1 MPGCWELLL
10 RRSILFK
17 YSLLIGAIVICIAPI
32 FGQTFY
38 GSVVGT
44 VTDQSG
50 AAMTGATVAVIN
62 IGTGERRNTTTG
74 DDGSYRM
81 VNLVPGNYRVE
92 IQQSGFSRH
101 VQDQITVNVEAAVRV
116 DAAMAVGD
124 VNQSVEVTAAAPLLQ
139 TESGSLSQVVQSRSV
154 QELPLNG
161 RNVLN
166 LVQIVPGVVPQG
178 SSDGNL
184 TGKNVFA
191 AGNFQIGGGTANQS
205 ASYYD
210 GVPMNDTYGNIVA
223 LVPSQDAVAEFRVQT
238 NSNSAEYGR
247 YTGGV
252 INMASKGGNNQFHG
266 GAYEFLR
273 NKVLNAGTFFANATG
288 AGKPS
293 FVQNQFGGQVGGPV
307 IKDRVFFFGGYEGF
321 RQRQGNLFR
330 LTVPTEQMLRG
341 DFSDYRNAQGQVI
354 PIYDPLTQ
362 CGAFNNPACVAG
374 QVDQRT
380 QFPGNIIPASRI
392 NPVARRFADFPIW
405 ARSNIP
411 GDPFTRN
418 FNFAKN
424 VSTGGDNDQ
433 LNARGD
439 FNVSEKQRVL
449 ARYTRWKSSNL
460 PVDVY
465 GNGQRNGDPFSPESF
480 ITDHAVVADTYM
492 LSATTVLDIRAGFMR
507 WFYDRTP
514 GNLDINLPQT
524 FGLPSY
530 YGQLAALNGVDPI
543 STLPSMGATG
553 YNVIGTGLLHARDN
567 TYTLSPT
574 ITRIMGRHT
583 LKAGAELRRADINY
597 YQNNTTAGVFSFTNV
612 FTSRNA
618 LNSGATGNSIAS
630 FLLGYPASGNLQTS
644 PFTAGGL
651 RYAGYFVNDTFQMT
665 QRLTLT
671 MGLRWEHPGV
681 YTERFDRISSFD
693 PNLPN
698 PELQGINVNGQPVRG
713 SYVLVNTPAHPE
725 RGLRPAE
732 WKLFAPRLGIAY
744 RVTDHT
750 VVRAGA
756 GIYFVPSNTNFP
768 EGPYGNAVNYV
779 INNVVSSID
788 NQVTPAD
795 TLSNPFPNGL
805 AAPPGRN
812 PEFQRILLGG
822 SSRIVLR
829 DVDWGYTGQWNFSV
843 QHQMPGDVAVEAA
856 YAGLRGVHLPTN
868 LQRNQLDPKYFSLGT
883 SLRDQVTNPFYGKV
897 LSGDLSRPTVQ
908 RGQLLLPYPQYLA
921 TPDPGAYLGAS
932 SYHALQLKAEKR
944 FSTGGTVLASYTFS
958 KILSNVET
966 LTTWLDSANGV
977 AGYQDVYNLRGE
989 KSLSSFDSRRRL
1001 VLSYVAD
1008 LPFGKG
1014 HRYLSGLSGIADKAL
1029 SGWGING
1036 VSTFQDGF
1044 PLGLTATPNT
1054 TGFNTGLRPNV
1065 VAGCEKMIEGSAQAR
1080 LQRWFNTSCFSVPA
1094 AFTFGSEARTD
1105 PDLRGHG
1112 IANFNF
1118 AIFKRTAIKEGMNV
1132 EFRAE
1137 AFNLFNRVQ
1146 FGKPDQVL
1154 NTAANTTFGQV
1165 TTQANDPRLIQLALR
1180 FSF

>member
-1 MPGCWELLL
+1 MPGCRVLP
-10 RRSILFK
+10 RCSSIFFIFTMLAVFAAP
-17 YSLLIGAIVICIAPI
+17 SLS
-32 FGQTFY
+32 QTFY
-38 GSVVGT
+38 GSIVGT
-44 VTDQSG
+44 VNDQSSAAVSG
-50 AAMTGATVAVIN
+50 AAVTTIN
-62 IGTGERRNTTTG
+62 IGTGERRTATTAE
-74 DDGSYRM
+74 DGSYRF

-92 IQQSGFSRH
+92 VEHTGFRRYM
-101 VQDQITVNVEAAVRV
+101 QDQITVNVEATVRV
-116 DAAMAVGD
+116 DVAMAVGD
-124 VNQSVEVTAAAPLLQ
+124 VNQSVEVTASAPLLQ

-205 ASYYD
+205 AAYYD
-210 GVPMNDTYGNIVA
+210 GVTMNDTYGNIVA
-223 LVPSQDAVAEFRVQT
+223 MVPSQDAVAEFRVQT

-252 INMASKGGNNQFHG
+252 INIASKSGNNNFHG
-266 GAYEFLR
+266 SAYEFHR

-288 AGKPS
+288 AGKPP
-293 FVQNQFGGQVGGPV
+293 FVQNQFGASVGGP
-307 IKDRVFFFGGYEGF
+307 IKRDKIFFFGGYEGF

-341 DFSDYRNAQGQVI
+341 DFSDYRNAQGAVI

-362 CGAFNNPACVAG
+362 CGAHGNAACVAG
-374 QVDQRT
+374 QVDQRSP
-380 QFPGNIIPASRI
+380 FPGNVIPPSRI
-392 NPVARRFADFPIW
+392 NPVSRRLADFPIYGQ
-405 ARSNIP
+405 SNIP

-433 LNARGD
+433 LNLRGD
-439 FNVSEKQRVL
+439 FNVSDKQRVL

-480 ITDHAVVADTYM
+480 ITDHAVLADTYM
-492 LSATTVLDIRAGFMR
+492 LGPATILDVRAGFMR
-507 WFYDRTP
+507 WYYNRTP
-514 GNLDINLPQT
+514 GNLDIPLSQT

-530 YGQLAALNGVDPI
+530 YDTLPALNGVNPVNTI
-543 STLPSMGATG
+543 PNIGATG
-553 YNVIGTGLLHARDN
+553 FNVIGTGLLHARDN
-567 TYTLSPT
+567 TYSLSPT
-574 ITRIMGRHT
+574 LTRIMGRHT
-583 LKAGAELRRADINY
+583 LKIGGEIRRADINY
-597 YQNNTTAGVFSFTNV
+597 YQNNTTGGTYSFTNL

-630 FLLGYPASGNLQTS
+630 FLLGYPATGTVQTS

-651 RYAGYFVNDTFQMT
+651 RYQGYFINDTFQMT
-665 QRLTLT
+665 QKLTIT
-671 MGLRWEHPGV
+671 AGLRWEIPGV
-681 YTERFDRISSFD
+681 YTERFDRLSSFD

-698 PELQGINVNGQPVRG
+698 PELQGITIGGQPVRG
-713 SYVLVNTPAHPE
+713 TYVLVNSPGHPE
-725 RGLRPAE
+725 RGLRPQE
-732 WKLFAPRLGIAY
+732 TKLFAPRLGIAY
-744 RVTDHT
+744 RLTDRT
-750 VVRAGA
+750 VIRTGA

-768 EGPYGNAVNYV
+768 EGPYGNAVNY
-779 INNVVSSID
+779 INNNMVSSID
-788 NQVTPAD
+788 SQVTPAD
-795 TLSNPFPNGL
+795 TISNPFPSGL
-805 AAPPGRN
+805 AAPPGRE
-812 PEFQRILLGG
+812 PQFQRVLLGG
-822 SSRIVLR
+822 NSRIVLR

-843 QHQMPGDVAVEAA
+843 QHQMPGDVAIEAA

-868 LQRNQLDPKYFSLGT
+868 LQRNALDPQYFALGA
-883 SLRDQVTNPFYGKV
+883 SLRDQVPNPFFGRV
-897 LSGDLSRPTVQ
+897 QTGDLSRATVQ
-908 RGQLLLPYPQYLA
+908 RGQLLLPFPQYVG
-921 TPDPGAYLGAS
+921 TPDPGAYLGES
-932 SYHALQLKAEKR
+932 TYHALQVKAEKR

-958 KILSNVET
+958 KILTNVET
-966 LTTWLDSANGV
+966 LTGWLDSANGV
-977 AGYQDVYNLRGE
+977 AGYQNVYDLRGE

-1001 VLSYVAD
+1001 VLSYVVD

-1014 HRYLSGLSGIADKAL
+1014 HRFLSGLSGITDKL
-1029 SGWGING
+1029 ISGWGLNG

-1044 PLGLTATPNT
+1044 PLGLTATPNV

-1065 VAGCEKMIEGSAQAR
+1065 VAGCEKAIEGPAQAR
-1080 LQRWFNTSCFSVPA
+1080 LGRWFNTGCFSVPA
-1094 AFTFGSEARTD
+1094 PYTFGSESRTD

-1118 AIFKRTAIKEGMNV
+1118 AIFKRTYIKEGMNL

-1165 TTQANDPRLIQLALR
+1165 TTQANDPRLLQLALR